1 MIKKIKEILLM
12 ENRIFT
18 TIHTIA
24 LILIFAIIILISI
37 LKYTIDKIDLEEQK
51 NLLEDIKTEED
62 SSTDKTTSTP
72 YDNEEVLLNP
82 GKGMVY
88 YGTKINSR
96 YSNIINVGYT
106 RFNWC
111 DIEPEEGIYNWKPID
126 NAINSFVAEGK
137 KFAFGI
143 KCASTSTNIKYMTP
157 KWVFDAGANHI
168 EKDVSFWIT
177 GQVTTQVIP
186 DWTDKIFLEK
196 LNNFIKELGK
206 RYDGNPNIAYIDIR
220 SYGNYG
226 EQNLG
231 NLGGEEITN
240 EQLIEL
246 YIKPYKEA
254 VKKTL
259 LVNPYGN
266 TKFDDVYDWSIKN
279 GISIR
284 SDGILY
290 GNSKKATGKVCL
302 KANGILPSI
311 FEYAVDY
318 DNLKAQNLWSEER
331 LLNCINTGKPSYLQF
346 DPDMYKENENFMKMI
361 ANKIGYYFKFKGA
374 EYKNKITTKEEN
386 EIKLN
391 FINEG
396 VAPLYEPCTVYIG
409 LLNKD
414 YKLVK
419 KYKTDIDPHKWMP
432 NEEKQEDIKLQLDG
446 VEDGEY
452 IISLGLFLDENDEN
466 PTYLLGNTGGTKNKW
481 YVFGKINITNP
492 VEENNN
498 QNDDNRTENNNS
510 NNNSGDNNTGSN
522 NSNNEYA
529 GNDNNN
535 GNNNNQGNENG
546 DNNESIDDYI
556 ANNPVEIKYSETEL
570 TNKNV
575 TATIETNAE
584 IQIINNEGTKEYTF
598 EKNGRFTFEYTIK
611 GQAFSKTAE
620 VNNIDKQSP
629 IIEGVEEGKQYNE
642 KVQINVTD
650 ENLLEVKLVLND
662 EEIEYKPDI
671 ILTEEGFYKI
681 VATDKAGNVTTINFE
696 ILVKQEEQYQIKEN
710 TIENITN
717 NTKRIDFEKMLK
729 IEEKYEILRND
740 EILEKDS
747 VIATGDIL
755 RTESGQEYTLIVV
768 GDINKDGDVNIKD
781 LIRMRK
787 YLLGEKELDDSEK
800 LAGDCNLDG
809 KKLNIKDFIK
819 MRILALTKSVT

>member
-72 YDNEEVLLNP
+72 YDNEEVLVNP

-88 YGTKINSR
+88 RKIRNNSK
-96 YSNIINVGYT
+96 YNDIVSIGYY
-106 RFNWC
+106 RFNWS
-111 DIEPEEGIYNWKPID
+111 DIEVEEGKYNWDIID
-126 NAINSFVAEGK
+126 NAINEYVKENK
-137 KFAFGI
+137 KFAFGVMNVN
-143 KCASTSTNIKYMTP
+143 SSTNKQYVTP
-157 KWVFDAGANHI
+157 KWVFDAGA
-168 EKDVSFWIT
+168 KGTSQDLTFWENNK
-177 GQVTTQVIP
+177 QVTQMVP
-186 DWTDKIFLEK
+186 DWKDEIYLNK
-196 LNNFIKELGK
+196 LNNFIKALAD
-206 RYDGNPNIAYIDIR
+206 RYDGNKNIAYIDIR
-220 SYGNYG
+220 SYGNWG
-226 EQNLG
+226 EQH
-231 NLGGEEITN
+231 LGGLTTKEDITAEE
-240 EQLIEL
+240 LKEL
-246 YIKPYKEA
+246 YIKPYQESFN
-254 VKKTL
+254 KTL
-259 LVNPYGN
+259 LVNPWGKQEYN
-266 TKFDDVYDWSIKN
+266 EVYKWSIDN

-284 SDGILY
+284 RDGIFQH
-290 GNSKKATGKVCL
+290 S
-302 KANGILPSI
+302 NGIECAMAYGKLPTI
-311 FEYAVDY
+311 FEYTSNY
-318 DNLKAQNLWSEER
+318 NWMKQNNYWSQDNLLKYIE
-331 LLNCINTGKPSYLQF
+331 IGKPSYLEF
-346 DPDMYKENENFMKMI
+346 DEEMYKENKNFMKMI

-374 EYKNKITTKEEN
+374 EYKNKITTKEQN

-481 YVFGKINITNP
+481 YVFGKINVTNP

-498 QNDDNRTENNNS
+498 QNDDNRTENNDS
-510 NNNSGDNNTGSN
+510 NNNSGDNNTGNN

-584 IQIINNEGTKEYTF
+584 IQIINNEGSKEYTF

-629 IIEGVEEGKQYNE
+629 IVEGVEESKIYKD

-662 EEIEYKPDI
+662 GEIEYKPDM
-671 ILTEEGFYKI
+671 ILTEEGFYEINAK
-681 VATDKAGNVTTINFE
+681 DKAGNVTTINFE
-696 ILVKQEEQYQIKEN
+696 VLVKQEEQYQIKEN

>member
-37 LKYTIDKIDLEEQK
+37 LKYTIDKIDSEEQK
-51 NLLEDIKTEED
+51 NFLEDIKTEED

-72 YDNEEVLLNP
+72 YDNEKVLVNP

-88 YGTKINSR
+88 RKIKNNSK
-96 YSNIINVGYT
+96 YNDIISIGYY
-106 RFNWC
+106 RFNWS
-111 DIEPEEGIYNWKPID
+111 DIEVEEEKYNWDIID
-126 NAINSFVAEGK
+126 NAINEYAKENK
-137 KFAFGI
+137 KFAFGVMNVN
-143 KCASTSTNIKYMTP
+143 SSTNKQYVTP
-157 KWVFDAGANHI
+157 KWVFDAGAKGTNQ
-168 EKDVSFWIT
+168 DLTFWENNK
-177 GQVTTQVIP
+177 QVTQMVP
-186 DWTDKIFLEK
+186 DWKDEIYLNK
-196 LNNFIKELGK
+196 LNNFVKALAN
-206 RYDGNPNIAYIDIR
+206 RYDGNENVAYIDIR
-220 SYGNYG
+220 SYGNWG
-226 EQNLG
+226 EQH
-231 NLGGEEITN
+231 LGGLTTKEDITAEE
-240 EQLIEL
+240 LKEL
-246 YIKPYKEA
+246 YIKPYQESFN
-254 VKKTL
+254 KTL
-259 LVNPYGN
+259 LVNPWGKKEYN
-266 TKFDDVYDWSIKN
+266 EVYKWSIDN

-284 SDGILY
+284 RDGIFQHSNGSECTMAY
-290 GNSKKATGKVCL
+290 GK
-302 KANGILPSI
+302 LPTI
-311 FEYAVDY
+311 FEYTSNY
-318 DNLKAQNLWSEER
+318 KWMKQNNYWSQENLLRYIE
-331 LLNCINTGKPSYLQF
+331 IGKPSYLEF
-346 DPDMYKENENFMKMI
+346 DEEMYKENKNFMKMI
-361 ANKIGYYFKFKGA
+361 ANKIGYYFKLKGA

-432 NEEKQEDIKLQLDG
+432 NEEIQEDIKMQLDG

-452 IISLGLFLDENDEN
+452 IISLGLFLNENDQN
-466 PTYLLGNTGGTKNKW
+466 PTYLLGNTGGTNDKW

-492 VEENNN
+492 VEGNNN
-498 QNDDNRTENNNS
+498 QNNNNTTENDNSNNNLGDDNTENNNS
-510 NNNSGDNNTGSN
+510 SNENVGNNNN
-522 NSNNEYA
+522 
-529 GNDNNN
+529 NNN
-535 GNNNNQGNENG
+535 GNNNQGNENA

-556 ANNPVEIKYSETEL
+556 ASNPVEIKYSETEL

-575 TATIETNAE
+575 TATIQTNAE
-584 IQIINNEGTKEYTF
+584 IQIINNEGSKEHTF
-598 EKNGRFTFEYTIK
+598 KENGMFTFEYTIK

-629 IIEGVEEGKQYNE
+629 IIEGVEDGKQYKE
-642 KVQINVTD
+642 KIQINITD
-650 ENLLEVKLVLND
+650 ENLLEVKLILNG

-671 ILTEEGFYKI
+671 ILTEEGFYEINAK
-681 VATDKAGNVTTINFE
+681 DKAENITTINFE
-696 ILVKQEEQYQIKEN
+696 IIVNQEEQYQIKEN

-729 IEEKYEILRND
+729 IEEKYEILRNE